1 MVFPATPPGLI
12 VQLPAGSPFNTTLP
26 VLFEHVGCVMV
37 PATGAEGVTGWVFI
51 VTVEDG
57 AEVHPTEFVT
67 VKTYVPAERPEMVL
81 LEPEPVIAP
90 GSIVQLP
97 EGRPV
102 KVTLPVAVEQVGCT
116 MVLTLGALGV
126 SGWGLITTLADAGDA
141 HPTEFVTVK
150 L

>member
-1 MVFPATPPGLI
+1 MVFPAIPPGLI

-37 PATGAEGVTGWVFI
+37 PTTGAEGVTGWVLM

-67 VKTYVPAERPEMVL
+67 VKTYDPAERPEIVL

-97 EGRPV
+97 EGNPV
-102 KVTLPVAVEQVGCT
+102 SVTLPVAVEQVG
-116 MVLTLGALGV
+116 
-126 SGWGLITTLADAGDA
+126 
-141 HPTEFVTVK
+141 
-150 L
+150 